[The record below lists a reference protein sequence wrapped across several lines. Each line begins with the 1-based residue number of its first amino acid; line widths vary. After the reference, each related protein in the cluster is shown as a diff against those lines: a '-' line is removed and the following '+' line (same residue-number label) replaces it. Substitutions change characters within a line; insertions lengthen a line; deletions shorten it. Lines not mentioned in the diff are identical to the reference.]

1 MGSPSSVPHLE
12 SAKQRCIGIVPGTPP
27 PMVKLERELT
37 KVFQERERVTLIN
50 DFLIYYLYFRTLI
63 YGLQMFWTL
72 SFLSFP

>member
-37 KVFQERERVTLIN
+37 KVFQEREREL
-50 DFLIYYLYFRTLI
+50 
-63 YGLQMFWTL
+63 
-72 SFLSFP
+72 P